1 MITIRRMTEED
12 AGQAAVLEADNFS
25 EPWTESA
32 FLETL
37 CLDYAY
43 YYVAETDDGMEGLT
57 QKTEEKPVKKQ
68 KRIVGVCGLR
78 KLAGEGEITNVSV
91 DRDYRRKGI
100 AAALLGHT
108 LKEGE
113 KLGIEAFT
121 LEVRIGNLPAISLYE
136 KFGFM
141 GEGVRRGFYKASTER
156 GKECRE
162 DALIM
167 WKR

>member
-1 MITIRRMTEED
+1 MTEED

-78 KLAGEGEITNVSV
+78 KLAGEGE
-91 DRDYRRKGI
+91 
-100 AAALLGHT
+100 
-108 LKEGE
+108 